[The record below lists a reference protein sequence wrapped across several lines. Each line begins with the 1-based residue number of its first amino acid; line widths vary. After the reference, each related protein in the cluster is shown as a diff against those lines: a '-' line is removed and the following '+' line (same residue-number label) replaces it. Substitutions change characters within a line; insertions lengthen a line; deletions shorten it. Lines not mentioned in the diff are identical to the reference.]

1 MEPLSRPPPEGSPVL
16 LGQPAEALTRLPGGL
31 FPRPPPD
38 LPPVLLG
45 AFSKKLCMFKLL
57 QWLWSGLQGASA
69 APAISNGLSFDGA
82 NCFGDGVKM
91 QIYCIHNAL
100 MHQMMQY

>member
-1 MEPLSRPPPEGSPVL
+1 MVGMASRSEVLRGVWLVGLLACGALSRPPPEGSPVL
-16 LGQPAEALTRLPGGL
+16 LGQPAEALMPLRGGL

-57 QWLWSGLQGASA
+57 
-69 APAISNGLSFDGA
+69 
-82 NCFGDGVKM
+82 
-91 QIYCIHNAL
+91 
-100 MHQMMQY
+100 